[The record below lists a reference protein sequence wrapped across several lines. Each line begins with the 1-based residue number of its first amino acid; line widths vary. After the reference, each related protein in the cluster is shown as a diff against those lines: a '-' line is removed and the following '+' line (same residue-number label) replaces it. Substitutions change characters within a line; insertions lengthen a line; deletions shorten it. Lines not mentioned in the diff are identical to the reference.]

1 MNTLLTVALCSSLP
15 RLNTGPSQA
24 QINDSRHPL
33 SMSAW
38 LACQRSSRPDV
49 VILLTDDQGTL
60 DAN

>member
-1 MNTLLTVALCSSLP
+1 
-15 RLNTGPSQA
+15 
-24 QINDSRHPL
+24 
-33 SMSAW
+33 MSAW